1 MVRRPSIVLFW
12 QFEPVPLSGI
22 VTLSVA
28 YALGVGPLRRRL
40 APGVPLPVLRALSF
54 AIAMLI
60 AFLVVS
66 SPLHLLAEAYLLS
79 AHMLQLSLLIYV
91 VPPLLLT
98 GLPPWLLRPALA
110 HPQILPWMRCLTR
123 PWIAFILFQLVF
135 IGWHVPAVFRTVL
148 TNETLHGLSYLVLVT
163 VSVLMWWPIMGELRG
178 LSRPPLATR
187 FAYVLALLLA
197 HLPVMGVMTMAQE
210 PLYPWYATAPRVFGL
225 SPMADQQLGSAV
237 MMVITLLA
245 LLVPL
250 CAIGLRWLAAADD
263 GA

>member
-1 MVRRPSIVLFW
+1 LFW

-22 VTLSVA
+22 ATLSVA
-28 YALGVGPLRRRL
+28 YALGVGPLRRHL
-40 APGVPLPVLRALSF
+40 APGAPLPVLRALSF

-60 AFLVVS
+60 AFLLVS

-91 VPPLLLT
+91 VPPLLLA
-98 GLPPWLLRPALA
+98 GLPPWLLRPVLA
-110 HPQILPWMRCLTR
+110 HPRVLPWMRFLTR
-123 PWIAFILFQLVF
+123 PWSAFILFQLVF
-135 IGWHVPAVFRTVL
+135 IGWHVPAVFRALLAHEV
-148 TNETLHGLSYLVLVT
+148 LHGLSYLVLIA
-163 VSVLMWWPIMGELRG
+163 VSVLMWWPIVGELRG
-178 LSRPPLATR
+178 LPQPPLATR

-197 HLPVMGVMTMAQE
+197 HLPVMGVITLAPE
-210 PLYPWYATAPRVFGL
+210 PLYPWYAAAPRAFGL
-225 SPMADQQLGSAV
+225 SPMADQQLGSVV

-263 GA
+263 HA